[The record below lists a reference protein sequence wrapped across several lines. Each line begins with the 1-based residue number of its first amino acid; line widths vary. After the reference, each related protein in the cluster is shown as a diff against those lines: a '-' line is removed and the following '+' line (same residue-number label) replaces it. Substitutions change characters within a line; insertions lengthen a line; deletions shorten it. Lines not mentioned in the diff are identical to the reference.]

1 MNNTIPSNPSISLPA
16 VTAPASP
23 VVSQAAEGD
32 IRGIRGPVEIPP
44 VQDWQPWMLAA
55 FAALLVVAA
64 ITYWI
69 RSAKRRAALRVLS
82 AREQALADLQKAK
95 ELMTES
101 SSREYAYAVSDVLR
115 GFLEVRFSLPITRQT
130 TDEFLQSITKNG
142 VALGP
147 YKETL
152 CDFLKYCDLG
162 KFGKCQ
168 LSRNEMNALRL
179 CAILVVNAELD
190 ESPTESTIEPVSA
203 VTDEATAVPA

>member
-1 MNNTIPSNPSISLPA
+1 MNNTIPSNPSISLPDA
-16 VTAPASP
+16 TSPAAP
-23 VVSQAAEGD
+23 VVNQAAEAD

-44 VQDWQPWMLAA
+44 VQDWQPWVM
-55 FAALLVVAA
+55 AALVALLAVAA

-95 ELMTES
+95 ELMSES

-115 GFLEVRFSLPITRQT
+115 GFLEVRFSLPSTRRT
-130 TDEFLQSITKNG
+130 TGEFLQSIDKNG
-142 VALGP
+142 VELGS

-152 CDFLKYCDLG
+152 RDFLNYCDLG
-162 KFGKCQ
+162 KFGKWQ
-168 LSRNEMNALRL
+168 LSQNEMHALRL
-179 CAILVVNAELD
+179 SAISVVNAELD
-190 ESPTESTIEPVSA
+190 EPSTENTIEPDSA